1 MPRSSPT
8 SLDRAQKTADKYIN
22 RSGGAPLASAPDQP
36 SCRDIRGLEL
46 AQTKRKIRDQKEEL
60 HKLKEVIRDFK
71 AIIADAKAEGFSHTD
86 RV

>member
-8 SLDRAQKTADKYIN
+8 SLDRAKKTADKYIN
-22 RSGGAPLASAPDQP
+22 RSGGAPLAAPDQP
-36 SCRDIRGLEL
+36 SCRDNRGLEL
-46 AQTKRKIRDQKEEL
+46 AQTKRKIRDQKEEI